1 MANWSNKRMLW
12 VGVVCAVTGNVLNS
26 ISFLLQR
33 HVQVVNNADDMSYLR
48 FPMWWA
54 GLACMVAG
62 EIGNLAAYGMA
73 PASLVSPL
81 GAVAVVS
88 NALLSRVFLGEML
101 SYRGMVGVVL
111 ALAGSV
117 LVVLNT
123 PTAGGESGIYS
134 DIVSWRGLAVLMVAV
149 MGCIILA
156 NPLDLP
162 FLVPRELANRYAV
175 FYCLMCSLLGAITVA
190 SAKGIATAVDL
201 AAAGDVFMFTDKDTA
216 WLTYVLMASVIAAN
230 VLQVVYLN
238 TALRHFCASVV
249 MPVYYILFTSVTI
262 ATGMVLFN
270 ETVFD
275 PFVRCLAL
283 FITGVV
289 LAFAGVYLVDVR
301 EEVQQPVAVTT
312 RLHASFRSW
321 EVRNYMCTLGC
332 VFLRQ

>member
-1 MANWSNKRMLW
+1 MLW
-12 VGVVCAVTGNVLNS
+12 VGVVCAISGNVLNS
-26 ISFLLQR
+26 VRFLLQR
-33 HVQVVNNADDMSYLR
+33 RVHVVNNADDMSYLR
-48 FPMWWA
+48 FPVWWA

-88 NALLSRVFLGEML
+88 NALLSRAFLGETL

-123 PTAGGESGIYS
+123 PTAGGESDIYS
-134 DIVSWRGLAVLMVAV
+134 NIVSWRGLAVLMVVAV
-149 MGCIILA
+149 GCVVLA
-156 NPLDLP
+156 NPLGLP
-162 FLVPRELANRYAV
+162 FLLPRALANRHAV
-175 FYCLMCSLLGAITVA
+175 FYCLICSLLGAITVT
-190 SAKGIATAVDL
+190 SAKGIATAV
-201 AAAGDVFMFTDKDTA
+201 AAGDAHMFTDKDTA
-216 WLTYVLMASVIAAN
+216 WLTYVLVASVIAAS

-249 MPVYYILFTSVTI
+249 MPVYYILFTSVAI

-283 FITGVV
+283 FVTGVV
-289 LAFAGVYLVDVR
+289 LAFAGVYLVDV
-301 EEVQQPVAVTT
+301 QQSVAVTT
-312 RLHASFRSW
+312 QLHASFRSW
-321 EVRNYMCTLGC
+321 EVRNYMLIGSTPAIYHRGGHGLPLA
-332 VFLRQ
+332 LRLL